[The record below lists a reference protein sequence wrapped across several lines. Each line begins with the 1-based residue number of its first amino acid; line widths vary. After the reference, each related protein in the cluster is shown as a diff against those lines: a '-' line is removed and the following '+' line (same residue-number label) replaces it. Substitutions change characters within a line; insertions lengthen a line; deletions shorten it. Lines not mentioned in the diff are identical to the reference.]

1 MHSLIDC
8 RRCFPDNPSLSYLIS
23 TPSYDHTL
31 CSPLL
36 PFAYQNEHNETIF
49 YVFSRAYPSLDAFMT
64 ERGEV
69 FANAKKVHAEGIKRA
84 AERRQKSAYK
94 EEEAAEAE
102 AEAEAEEEAKKK
114 GPSEPRWMLLY
125 KAKFESYSELLST

>member
-1 MHSLIDC
+1 
-8 RRCFPDNPSLSYLIS
+8 
-23 TPSYDHTL
+23 
-31 CSPLL
+31 
-36 PFAYQNEHNETIF
+36 
-49 YVFSRAYPSLDAFMT
+49 MT